1 MRTVDLPLT
10 AMLLLAAT
18 AGVVTEQR
26 STAPATATAPRL
38 AFTVVSVRRNMTNDV
53 GSNIMDRAD
62 GGFTMLNVPVSALI
76 ARAYSPAVPLDMVGL
91 PRWATTD
98 RYDVSTTSSI
108 ANPTADQRRD
118 MLRTLLADRFKL
130 VAHTDRREQAAYDL
144 VMARADRRLGPG
156 ITSAPVDCEEKA
168 ATTAPSRCR
177 LVEGSN
183 KVEGDTTM
191 VRLASFLRTVAGRP
205 VVDKTG
211 LKGSYHVT
219 ITYDRAAP
227 PPGSG
232 AAPPAFSAVPSIFT
246 AVQEQL
252 GMKLEPSRAFEE
264 LLVIDRLE
272 RPSEN

>member
-26 STAPATATAPRL
+26 STAPATTTAPRQ

-76 ARAYSPAVPLDMVGL
+76 ARAYPPAVPLDMVGL

-108 ANPTADQRRD
+108 ASPTADQRRD

-130 VAHTDRREQAAYDL
+130 VAHTDRREQPAYDL
-144 VMARADRRLGPG
+144 VLARTDRRLGPG
-156 ITSAPVDCEEKA
+156 LTAATVDCEEKTA
-168 ATTAPSRCR
+168 VTAPSRCR

-183 KVEGDTTM
+183 RVEGDTTIAW
-191 VRLASFLRTVAGRP
+191 LASFLRTAAGRP

-219 ITYDRAAP
+219 IAYDRAAP

-232 AAPPAFSAVPSIFT
+232 AAPPSFSAVPSIFT

-252 GMKLEPSRAFEE
+252 GMKLESSRAFEE

>member
-118 MLRTLLADRFKL
+118 M
-130 VAHTDRREQAAYDL
+130 AHI
-144 VMARADRRLGPG
+144 VRRLVDEDPDGRHERRQRRGNRAGP
-156 ITSAPVDCEEKA
+156 I
-168 ATTAPSRCR
+168 RI
-177 LVEGSN
+177 
-183 KVEGDTTM
+183 DTT
-191 VRLASFLRTVAGRP
+191 RTTRPEHDPQRARTALDGRRR
-205 VVDKTG
+205 
-211 LKGSYHVT
+211 
-219 ITYDRAAP
+219 I
-227 PPGSG
+227 
-232 AAPPAFSAVPSIFT
+232 FSARDAANLHHQATPRRLIF
-246 AVQEQL
+246 L
-252 GMKLEPSRAFEE
+252 
-264 LLVIDRLE
+264 
-272 RPSEN
+272 

>member
-1 MRTVDLPLT
+1 
-10 AMLLLAAT
+10 
-18 AGVVTEQR
+18 
-26 STAPATATAPRL
+26 
-38 AFTVVSVRRNMTNDV
+38 
-53 GSNIMDRAD
+53 MDRAD

-76 ARAYSPAVPLDMVGL
+76 ARAYPPAVPLDMVGL

-108 ANPTADQRRD
+108 ASPTTEQRRD

-130 VAHTDRREQAAYDL
+130 VAHTDRREQPAYDL
-144 VMARADRRLGPG
+144 VLARADRRLGSG
-156 ITSAPVDCEEKA
+156 ITAVTVDCEEKTA
-168 ATTAPSRCR
+168 VTAPSRCR

-183 KVEGDTTM
+183 RVEGDTTIAW
-191 VRLASFLRTVAGRP
+191 LASFLRTVAGRP

-219 ITYDRAAP
+219 MTYDRAAP

-232 AAPPAFSAVPSIFT
+232 AAPPSFSAVPSIFT
-246 AVQEQL
+246 AVQDQL
-252 GMKLEPSRAFEE
+252 GMKLEPSRALEE

>member
-10 AMLLLAAT
+10 ALLLIAAT
-18 AGVVTEQR
+18 VGVVTEQR
-26 STAPATATAPRL
+26 STAPATASRQ

-76 ARAYSPAVPLDMVGL
+76 SRAYPPAVPLDMVGL

-108 ANPTADQRRD
+108 ASPTAEQRRD

-130 VAHTDRREQAAYDL
+130 VAHTDRREQPAYDL
-144 VMARADRRLGPG
+144 VLARTDRRLGPG
-156 ITSAPVDCEEKA
+156 LTAATVDCEEKTA
-168 ATTAPSRCR
+168 VTAPSRCR

-183 KVEGDTTM
+183 RVEGDTTIAW
-191 VRLASFLRTVAGRP
+191 LASFLRTVAGRP

-219 ITYDRAAP
+219 MTYDRGAP
-227 PPGSG
+227 PPASG
-232 AAPPAFSAVPSIFT
+232 AAPPSFSAVPSIFT